1 MYLIMYIFVVTIKTN
16 KMNIETA
23 GKVKSL
29 LDELFILRMNVENMD
44 IALKSPVLGD
54 VCYKKHPD
62 RLVNLCVSNDD
73 LIAVLCLVRDMSLSK
88 IAQLEKE
95 LEELK

>member
-1 MYLIMYIFVVTIKTN
+1 
-16 KMNIETA
+16 MNIETA
-23 GKVKSL
+23 RKAKSL
-29 LDELFILRMNVENMD
+29 LDELFILRVNVENMD
-44 IALKSPVLGD
+44 IALKTPVLGD

-62 RLVNLCVSNDD
+62 RSVNLCVSNDD
-73 LIAVLCLVRDMSLSK
+73 LIAVLCLVRDRSLAK